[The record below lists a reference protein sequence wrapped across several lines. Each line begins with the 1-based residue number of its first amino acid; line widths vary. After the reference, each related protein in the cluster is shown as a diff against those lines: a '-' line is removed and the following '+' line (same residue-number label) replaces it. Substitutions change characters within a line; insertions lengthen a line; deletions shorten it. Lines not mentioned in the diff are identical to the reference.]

1 VEETVVAEET
11 VAVVEE
17 TVVVE
22 ETDAVVEETV
32 VAEETDAVVEE
43 TDVAEEKDKGLV
55 PEAQQGEMVVRTRAA
70 LKAAVVGSSRKENK
84 ARIQDIITVKETLET
99 HSMMTESR
107 GDGHGQ

>member
-1 VEETVVAEET
+1 VVEETVVA
-11 VAVVEE
+11 
-17 TVVVE
+17 E

-32 VAEETDAVVEE
+32 VAAETVAVVEETDAVVEE

>member
-1 VEETVVAEET
+1 V
-11 VAVVEE
+11 
-17 TVVVE
+17 
-22 ETDAVVEETV
+22 
-32 VAEETDAVVEE
+32 
-43 TDVAEEKDKGLV
+43 EEKDKGLV

-107 GDGHGQ
+107 GDSHGQ